1 MKVTYFQQVPYR
13 DLPGDFEKRYAES
26 VITTPYFELTEP
38 AKVHGAFRSALEEM
52 MHAARAG
59 FDAIA
64 VTEHGQ
70 SSYDMAPNPDIL
82 QAAVAYATEAE
93 GIATGI
99 LPLGRSLG
107 KSREPLRAAEE
118 LAMLDAISNGRLIA
132 GFPVGLAYD
141 ANVNNG
147 VPPAET
153 RLRFDENLE
162 LVLKA
167 WTEPGTF
174 AWNGRFCQHPAVNIW
189 PRPIQ
194 QDPHPPVFITGI
206 GNPRTMEFCL
216 QRGFGFNYF
225 GWFGAKVTGRRIFDR
240 FWDAASRLGKDDNP
254 YQMGFMQTICVAD
267 TDAKAE
273 KLFARHA
280 EYFFQKGIGS
290 IPLERLALPGGIDIK
305 GLEFIFRDPGD
316 FGIYAKMRQASFAE
330 LVEAG
335 SVICGSPATVR
346 DRITEF
352 AREFRIGNLHAML
365 QFGSMPHE
373 LAKDNISLFAE
384 QVLPHLQ
391 QIWTD
396 QGWQHHWWPKA
407 LGGVPRPAGP
417 PAGAEPEKVSA

>member
-1 MKVTYFQQVPYR
+1 MKVSYFQQVPYR
-13 DLPGDFEKRYAES
+13 HLPDDFEQRYAES
-26 VITTPYFELTEP
+26 VITTPYFEVTERDG
-38 AKVHGAFRSALEEM
+38 VRDAFRHSMDEM

-64 VTEHGQ
+64 LTEHGQ
-70 SSYDMAPNPDIL
+70 SSYDMAPNPNII
-82 QAAVAYATEAE
+82 QSAIAYATEVE
-93 GIATGI
+93 EIATAI
-99 LPLGRSLG
+99 YPLGRSLG

-118 LAMLDAISNGRLIA
+118 LASIDAISNGRLIA

-162 LVLKA
+162 LVLRA
-167 WTEPGTF
+167 WSDPDVF
-174 AWNGRFCQHPAVNIW
+174 AWNGRFHQYPAVNIW
-189 PRPIQ
+189 PRPLQ
-194 QDPHPPVFITGI
+194 QDPRPPIFVTGI

-216 QRGFGFNYF
+216 ERDFGFNYF

-240 FWDAASRLGKDDNP
+240 FWEIADRLGKRRNP

-267 TDAKAE
+267 TDQQAE
-273 KLFARHA
+273 KLFAKHA

-290 IPLERLALPGGIDIK
+290 IPMERLALPGGIDIK

-316 FGIYAKMRQASFAE
+316 FGIYAKMREASFAE

-346 DRITEF
+346 DQISEF
-352 AREFRIGNLHAML
+352 VKEFRIGNLHAML

-373 LAKDNISLFAE
+373 LAKDNISLFA
-384 QVLPHLQ
+384 QDVLPHLQ
-391 QIWTD
+391 RIWSD
-396 QGWQHHWWPKA
+396 EDWPHRWWPRA
-407 LGGVPRPAGP
+407 LGGS
-417 PAGAEPEKVSA
+417 PEAANDDGKAVSA